1 MKISND
7 DFERLVETIKQIEI
21 KTLQNEVRC
30 LDGLVLDSIS
40 VIFQYMDEEYI
51 NLFCK
56 EVEKS
61 CKLWKNTIPY
71 HNW

>member
-1 MKISND
+1 MKISKD
-7 DFERLVETIKQIEI
+7 DFERLIENIKQIEI

-30 LDGLVLDSIS
+30 LDGLVLDCIS

-61 CKLWKNTIPY
+61 CKI
-71 HNW
+71 